1 MMLKMRTWGGHTV
14 AGSEKEMLSVRSR
27 KRFNKRKAKGTEEQ
41 KAACQRGRQGG
52 RKEAKAMGAGVKAVG
67 ALGHWRLQ
75 GGCGGPRNPGCAEVK
90 GPTSMEG
97 RGAGSGVEGRCGL
110 RVTGV
115 EGKCRDRQRGRGG
128 AAGSPDTHT
137 SRMRSP
143 LRTPARSAA
152 PPGSTALTCC
162 SGAYSSPLML
172 RSCPPSLTWPRT
184 LKP

>member
-27 KRFNKRKAKGTEEQ
+27 KRFNKRKARGTEEQ

-75 GGCGGPRNPGCAEVK
+75 GGCGGPRNPGCGEVK
-90 GPTSMEG
+90 RPTSMEG

-115 EGKCRDRQRGRGG
+115 EGKCRDRGEGVGR
-128 AAGSPDTHT
+128 
-137 SRMRSP
+137 R
-143 LRTPARSAA
+143 AA
-152 PPGSTALTCC
+152 PILTPPECGPPCAPRPGRPPPRAARRSHAAAARTA
-162 SGAYSSPLML
+162 
-172 RSCPPSLTWPRT
+172 PR
-184 LKP
+184 